1 MLRVR
6 HPYLEDVAR
15 STQFISLFPHSFI
28 HSNMFHEHLVWTFVD
43 LGDYT
48 TFESQV
54 SLDNLSR
61 EKLAP
66 QCACWVKTHALS
78 LILGPG
84 S

>member
-1 MLRVR
+1 
-6 HPYLEDVAR
+6 
-15 STQFISLFPHSFI
+15 
-28 HSNMFHEHLVWTFVD
+28 MFHEHLVWTFVD
-43 LGDYT
+43 VGDYT

-66 QCACWVKTHALS
+66 QCACWVKRHALS